1 MVAGGVVAG
10 GVVAGGVVAGGVVGV
25 CVGGT
30 VPVVTGGFVAIAALP
45 AAAVEEPTTG
55 AVAPVPAAGPVAG
68 RVLSAPPQAAI
79 KSRGA
84 MTRRYVL
91 VEIDLIE
98 GEPSGNWCSI
108 AE

>member
-1 MVAGGVVAG
+1 VVAGGVVAG
-10 GVVAGGVVAGGVVGV
+10 GVVAGGVVATGVVGA
-25 CVGGT
+25 VGGV
-30 VPVVTGGFVAIAALP
+30 VPVVTGGFAIAALP

-55 AVAPVPAAGPVAG
+55 ALAPVPAVDPVAG

-98 GEPSGNWCSI
+98 ANLLATDARF